1 MGGVK
6 IVLKQKVENN
16 NLIFEL
22 PSEPYKSQVIQVL
35 SKCNE
40 KCNGFCSLTINRPYK
55 PRTLKENSK
64 YWAMCSEYGL
74 YVGMTREE
82 VSDGVKVR
90 AVEER
95 GYPVEVNRISKQRV
109 PLSIAKAS
117 TVEQSILIEMLYQIA
132 SEDGYVF
139 DEDKVYETSK
149 TFNDVK
155 VKESS
160 NFTYEEEKKI
170 EDDFYEGDIF

>member
-22 PSEPYKSQVIQVL
+22 PSEPYKSQIIQVL

-40 KCNGFCSLTINRPYK
+40 KCNGFCSIQINRPYK
-55 PRTLKENSK
+55 PKTIKENGK
-64 YWAMCSEYGL
+64 FWAMCTEYGL
-74 YVGMTREE
+74 YTGQTKEE
-82 VSDGVKVR
+82 VADGVKVR

-95 GYPVEVNRISKQRV
+95 GYPCETVKVGNKKIQI
-109 PLSIAKAS
+109 PMSIKKATTVDES
-117 TVEQSILIEMLYQIA
+117 TLIEVLYQIA
-132 SEDGYVF
+132 SEDGYIF
-139 DEDKVYETSK
+139 NEDSVYEK
-149 TFNDVK
+149 AKELEGVQ
-155 VKESS
+155 VEKESS

-170 EDDFYEGDIF
+170 EDDFY